1 MFDVTQIFRAIAEV
15 MGFANK
21 RTDLKNAPDVKAA
34 KVAQDQ
40 LKQHEGNVKAVA
52 EKNLDEVRRRA
63 SE

>member
-1 MFDVTQIFRAIAEV
+1 MFDISQFFRAIGEV
-15 MGFANK
+15 FGFINR

-40 LKQHEGNVKAVA
+40 LQQHEGNVKAVA

-63 SE
+63 AE